1 MLIILRFFSTYMKIG
16 ILLHLM
22 LLVYYVPLTLVSKK
36 PKTNS
41 QLTLDNARMQV
52 KKLWS
57 KMITCES
64 GDDKVI
70 LYKISNNYIN
80 SITILAWVW
89 QFNKEK
95 LEAKKFESN
104 HYRLENSLKN
114 WVKNK
119 WSMLMWLIICWQIQT
134 DSWRMKNGVR
144 ENSRLGILYFWCRPV
159 FW

>member
-1 MLIILRFFSTYMKIG
+1 M
-16 ILLHLM
+16 
-22 LLVYYVPLTLVSKK
+22 PLTLVSKK

-119 WSMLMWLIICWQIQT
+119 WSMLMWLIICWQIQI